1 MDNKIPDGQL
11 RKVLDPLTV
20 IVFLFFT
27 RLLLFAENIS
37 FCNNR
42 KLYKRILEAFSGM
55 AVNHHDLSGIEDT
68 LAVLSIKRRSAPDPE
83 DPLPDALPLS
93 GSLT

>member
-68 LAVLSIKRRSAPDPE
+68 LAVLSIKGVH
-83 DPLPDALPLS
+83 PLILKILCQTLCPCA
-93 GSLT
+93 GA

>member
-27 RLLLFAENIS
+27 RLLLFAEKYQ
-37 FCNNR
+37 F
-42 KLYKRILEAFSGM
+42 L
-55 AVNHHDLSGIEDT
+55 
-68 LAVLSIKRRSAPDPE
+68 
-83 DPLPDALPLS
+83 
-93 GSLT
+93 

>member
-42 KLYKRILEAFSGM
+42 KLYKRILKALSCM

-68 LAVLSIKRRSAPDPE
+68 LAVLSIKGVQ
-83 DPLPDALPLS
+83 PLILKILCQTLCPCPGA
-93 GSLT
+93 